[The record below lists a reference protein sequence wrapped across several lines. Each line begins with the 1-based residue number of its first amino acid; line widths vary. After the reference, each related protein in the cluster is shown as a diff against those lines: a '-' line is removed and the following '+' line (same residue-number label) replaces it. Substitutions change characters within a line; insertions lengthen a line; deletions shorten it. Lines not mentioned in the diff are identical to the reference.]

1 MMIALCHKDVY
12 NDGTDSDK
20 NHGDNDD
27 KDYDDIVGGDEK
39 IFYNKVIITISITII
54 VIVITAIGMIMRTIR

>member
-1 MMIALCHKDVY
+1 MRIALCHKDVY

-39 IFYNKVIITISITII
+39 IFIIK
-54 VIVITAIGMIMRTIR
+54 